1 MITKQTI
8 YFWNIFFSRRSIWVL
23 LELVRRW
30 TQHFTKIDQE
40 KRINWT
46 KLHLK
51 PHDYRILL
59 CKHWFTSLVWNFCLW
74 VADVRFLLAKRLQR
88 RGESAVFAGCLL
100 DYCIS
105 SIVFPKQPWKLTSAQ
120 FSPFTTSKMVP
131 SQTHS
136 FLRTEGAKSMQ
147 LIFSGFVG
155 KMSFCSVANWPTR

>member
-88 RGESAVFAGCLL
+88 RGARGVCCFRWLL
-100 DYCIS
+100 VRLLYFLNCIS
-105 SIVFPKQPWKLTSAQ
+105 KATMKIDFSSVLTLHYLQNGPKPDTLLPPHRGS
-120 FSPFTTSKMVP
+120 
-131 SQTHS
+131 
-136 FLRTEGAKSMQ
+136 
-147 LIFSGFVG
+147 
-155 KMSFCSVANWPTR
+155 